1 MKKILTIIVFVTSW
15 IYANAQVPYDSID
28 IKKDNSYQ
36 YICQFNS
43 SAKDKYEVATN
54 WLDSSINEYERT
66 IISENK
72 RSFKVKFKPEIMYEQ
87 SDAQSLHLVATITLE
102 CHDDKILVRFT
113 DIKRKSITPNCN
125 FLTPASEIYKKRNYN
140 ANQEMQNFS
149 HYKEL
154 SVKKRLT
161 SEESSKLNNLKHYKG
176 MTKEMIMKKE
186 MKPYID
192 LQKAIASLINGIEK
206 AIKGE

>member
-1 MKKILTIIVFVTSW
+1 
-15 IYANAQVPYDSID
+15 
-28 IKKDNSYQ
+28 
-36 YICQFNS
+36 
-43 SAKDKYEVATN
+43 
-54 WLDSSINEYERT
+54 
-66 IISENK
+66 
-72 RSFKVKFKPEIMYEQ
+72 
-87 SDAQSLHLVATITLE
+87 
-102 CHDDKILVRFT
+102 
-113 DIKRKSITPNCN
+113 
-125 FLTPASEIYKKRNYN
+125 
-140 ANQEMQNFS
+140 MQNFS